1 MLQLLRIEVIAAV
14 LDRLRLHVL
23 LSLHIVA
30 LQHRLVAHHTVV
42 EARHI
47 VVAAA
52 VAVAAAHHRIVAV
65 AAVAARRLAR
75 TLRAQLREAVARHHR
90 IREEETLVADSFN
103 K

>member
-42 EARHI
+42 EARRI
-47 VVAAA
+47 AA
-52 VAVAAAHHRIVAV
+52 VAVAAVVVARHRIVVV

-75 TLRAQLREAVARHHR
+75 TLRAQLREAVVRHHR
-90 IREEETLVADSFN
+90 IREEETLVADSSN